1 MEDNRMNHLNHQ
13 GTIKIETDR
22 LILRRFKIEDADV
35 MYRNWASDDEV
46 TKYLTWPTHAN
57 VNVTRM
63 VLEDWIQK
71 YNNPDFYN
79 WAIELKQIGEL
90 IGNLSVV
97 KHEEKTGSAT
107 IGWCMGKRWWGQR
120 IMPEA
125 ARAVLQFLF
134 EEVGFNR
141 IAAQHDKENAKS
153 GRVMQKIGMIREGT
167 LRASGQNNQGIVD
180 EVYYSI
186 LKDDYEENQ
195 GGSAKWVWR
204 YEK

>member
-1 MEDNRMNHLNHQ
+1 MNHLNHQ

-57 VNVTRM
+57 VNVTRA

-71 YNNPDFYN
+71 YNNPDYYN

-167 LRASGQNNQGIVD
+167 LRASGKNNQGIVD

-186 LKDDYEENQ
+186 LKDDYEANQ
-195 GGSAKWVWR
+195 SESAKWVWR

>member
-1 MEDNRMNHLNHQ
+1 MNHLNHQ

-57 VNVTRM
+57 VNVTRA

-71 YNNPDFYN
+71 YNNPDYYN
-79 WAIELKQIGEL
+79 WAIELKQIGEP

-167 LRASGQNNQGIVD
+167 LRASGKNNQGIVD

-195 GGSAKWVWR
+195 SESAKWVWR

>member
-1 MEDNRMNHLNHQ
+1 MNHLNHQ

-22 LILRRFKIEDADV
+22 LILRRFKIADAGV

-71 YNNPDFYN
+71 YNNPDFYH
-79 WAIELKQIGEL
+79 WAIELKQIGEP
-90 IGNLSVV
+90 IGSLSVV
-97 KHEEKTGSAT
+97 KYEEKTGSAM
-107 IGWCMGKRWWGQR
+107 IGWCMGKQWWGQR

-141 IAAQHDKENAKS
+141 IAAKHDKENAKS

-167 LRASGQNNQGIVD
+167 LRASGKNNQGIVD

-204 YEK
+204 YDK

>member
-1 MEDNRMNHLNHQ
+1 MNHQ

-57 VNVTRM
+57 VNVTRA

-71 YNNPDFYN
+71 YNNPDYYN

-167 LRASGQNNQGIVD
+167 LRASGKNNQGIVD

-186 LKDDYEENQ
+186 LKDDYEANQ
-195 GGSAKWVWR
+195 SESAKWVWR

>member
-1 MEDNRMNHLNHQ
+1 MEHQ

-22 LILRRFKIEDADV
+22 LILRKFKMEDADL

-57 VNVTRM
+57 VNVTRA
-63 VLEDWIQK
+63 VLEEWIQK
-71 YNNPDFYN
+71 YNNQDFYN
-79 WAIELKQIGEL
+79 WAIVLKEIGEP

-97 KHEEKTGSAT
+97 KYDEKTASAA

-125 ARAVLQFLF
+125 ARAVLQYLF
-134 EEVGFNR
+134 EEIGFNR
-141 IAAQHDKENAKS
+141 VAAKHDKENPKS
-153 GRVMQKIGMIREGT
+153 GRVMQKIGMTRAGI
-167 LRASGQNNQGIVD
+167 LRASGKNNQGIVD

-186 LKDDYEENQ
+186 LKEE
-195 GGSAKWVWR
+195 
-204 YEK
+204 YEKKQAPTVHLTWRMDS

>member
-1 MEDNRMNHLNHQ
+1 MNHLNHQ

-57 VNVTRM
+57 VNVTRA

-141 IAAQHDKENAKS
+141 IAAKHDKENAKS

-167 LRASGQNNQGIVD
+167 LRASGKNNQGIVD

-186 LKDDYEENQ
+186 LKDDYEANQ
-195 GGSAKWVWR
+195 SESAKWVWR

>member
-1 MEDNRMNHLNHQ
+1 MNHLNHQ

-97 KHEEKTGSAT
+97 KHEEKTGSAA

-167 LRASGQNNQGIVD
+167 LRASGKNNQGIVD